1 MAARGIVD
9 ELQDVVEKLGKI
21 QNDQLGPLADE
32 MSYTHGPQQ
41 AETFKSSVDQAIAG
55 LLDQARSTKDAVN
68 NAALVLS
75 GEAASEME
83 PAQAELGGDM
93 QDDMEADI
101 TADIAGGDESASGE
115 AEEPL
120 GQFEKRLIMKLAS
133 LLSEDKN
140 YQAQLRNDINAYL
153 VRLKAN
159 DIGTVGTDMLVDE
172 LTGMGYSVTPESLV
186 DLLANSKY
194 VSKVTVDTID
204 LGAPSGGKDREK
216 DSEKV
221 KDLAVKTAKKRI

>member
-1 MAARGIVD
+1 
-9 ELQDVVEKLGKI
+9 
-21 QNDQLGPLADE
+21 
-32 MSYTHGPQQ
+32 
-41 AETFKSSVDQAIAG
+41 
-55 LLDQARSTKDAVN
+55 
-68 NAALVLS
+68 
-75 GEAASEME
+75 
-83 PAQAELGGDM
+83 
-93 QDDMEADI
+93 
-101 TADIAGGDESASGE
+101 
-115 AEEPL
+115 
-120 GQFEKRLIMKLAS
+120 MKLAS

-140 YQAQLRNDINAYL
+140 YQAQLRNDRNAYL

-204 LGAPSGGKDREK
+204 LAGAPSGGKDREK

>member
-1 MAARGIVD
+1 
-9 ELQDVVEKLGKI
+9 
-21 QNDQLGPLADE
+21 
-32 MSYTHGPQQ
+32 
-41 AETFKSSVDQAIAG
+41 
-55 LLDQARSTKDAVN
+55 
-68 NAALVLS
+68 
-75 GEAASEME
+75 
-83 PAQAELGGDM
+83 
-93 QDDMEADI
+93 
-101 TADIAGGDESASGE
+101 
-115 AEEPL
+115 
-120 GQFEKRLIMKLAS
+120 MKLAS

-186 DLLANSKY
+186 DLLSNSKY

-204 LGAPSGGKDREK
+204 LAGAPSGVKDREK